1 MVLCIFD
8 ANILHRYINSG
19 NSKFGAITI
28 HNLEEGDQ
36 GSLKFRLFIDGKEV
50 WNTMIVSPPPADEEG
65 GRKGFWKRLKG
76 GA

>member
-1 MVLCIFD
+1 LCIFD
-8 ANILHRYINSG
+8 TNIPHRYINSG

-28 HNLEEGDQ
+28 QNLEEGDQ

-50 WNTMIVSPPPADEEG
+50 WNTMIVSPPPADKEG
-65 GRKGFWKRLKG
+65 GPKGFWKRLKG